1 MEVQYL
7 TIIFSRVF
15 DDHLHKLFVT
25 LPKIKIKISI
35 AVARELRSIQ
45 DVIHCQPT
53 AEAGELIKCISQV
66 LEELTS
72 PQWDRTSTQMLE
84 EEVVDRLLR
93 NQSFLTDTL
102 SIDNSTINE
111 RACACTMPAA
121 IKTNIITIELR

>member
-1 MEVQYL
+1 VEVQYL
-7 TIIFSRVF
+7 TIILSRVF
-15 DDHLHKLFVT
+15 DDHLHKLFVI
-25 LPKIKIKISI
+25 LPKIKISI

-53 AEAGELIKCISQV
+53 AVAGELTKCISQV

-72 PQWDRTSTQMLE
+72 TQWDRTSTQMLE